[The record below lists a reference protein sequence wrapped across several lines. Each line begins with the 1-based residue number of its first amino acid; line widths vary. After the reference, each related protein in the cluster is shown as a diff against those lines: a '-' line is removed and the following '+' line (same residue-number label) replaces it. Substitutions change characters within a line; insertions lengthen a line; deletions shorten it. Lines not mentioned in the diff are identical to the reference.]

1 MNTLKLRIW
10 TLLMLIC
17 CTLLYSSIMPNLPVV
32 SAKATL
38 VPWML

>member
-10 TLLMLIC
+10 ALLMLIC

-32 SAKATL
+32 SKA
-38 VPWML
+38 VPELTMIL